1 MMKRIYTLL
10 IVLFAIC
17 LHGFAQGEKKDGQPP
32 FDVDKFNAQKMAY
45 LIQEVGI
52 TPEEAA
58 KLFPLYNEMQEKRF
72 KVMKE
77 TRDKM
82 RALRKNQSP
91 KDEECLSL
99 LDELL
104 NRQICDANMEKNYYQ
119 KFKKILSPQKVLK
132 LKQADFRFA
141 HDMLRK
147 NDQRKPDGKK

>member
-1 MMKRIYTLL
+1 MKKICTLL
-10 IVLFAIC
+10 ILLLAIS
-17 LHGFAQGEKKDGQPP
+17 LQGYSQGEKKEGHSP
-32 FDVDKFNAQKMAY
+32 FDVEKFNAQKMAY

-58 KLFPLYNEMQEKRF
+58 QLFPLYNEMQEKRF
-72 KVMKE
+72 KMMKE
-77 TRDKM
+77 TVDKM
-82 RALRKNQSP
+82 KALRKNPNP
-91 KDEECLSL
+91 KNEECLSV

-104 NRQICDANMEKNYYQ
+104 NRQVCEANMEKSYYQ

-141 HDMLRK
+141 HDMLRR

>member
-1 MMKRIYTLL
+1 MKRIYLFFIL
-10 IVLFAIC
+10 VLMVS
-17 LHGFAQGEKKDGQPP
+17 LQGFSQNEKKDEHHPL
-32 FDVDKFNAQKMAY
+32 DVDKFNAQKMAY

-72 KVMKE
+72 KMMKE
-77 TRDKM
+77 TIDKV
-82 RALRKNQSP
+82 RALRKNQNP

-104 NRQICDANMEKNYYQ
+104 NKQVCEANMEKSYYQ

-141 HDMLRK
+141 RDVLRK